1 MIKKHKNRGLLHV
14 LAQLFIN
21 NIAVIE
27 RASID
32 LEPGFTVLTGETG
45 AGKSMIIDAIH
56 AVLGERTSKE
66 LVRTG
71 ESSASVSAM
80 FTGLSEDALAILDG
94 MSVPREEDGSLLIQ
108 RDIKLEGKSTCKLNG
123 APATVSMLKAIAP
136 RLVGIH
142 GQHESYE
149 LLSPELHMTYIDS
162 FGRLEELLSKYQRS
176 YNRLRELQRQ
186 LRELDTDE
194 SEKSRRMDL
203 LRYQI
208 EELEGAAVTPGE
220 RESLAESRDIAR
232 NGERISSAIEV
243 VKGMLSGDEE
253 RGGILSDVSAAA
265 GELERAAEYMS
276 QLEEPVQKLR
286 EAGFLLEDADM
297 ALQNLSVDFDPAA
310 LDEIEGRLDLLYR
323 LGLKYGETEEQML
336 QYLEDCR
343 EELHKIEFSDEEK
356 ERLSGEYE
364 REKQEAIALAKEL
377 SQKRRT
383 AAERFT
389 KQVKSELA
397 FLNMPGV
404 EFVTQIERVPLTPT
418 GCDKLQFLVSA
429 NKGEPPKPLSKI
441 ASGGELSRIMLAV
454 KTVLSGR
461 DRIDTLIFDEVDA
474 GVSGAAANRI
484 GEKLRQ
490 VSENRQVLC
499 ITHLAQIAAMADHHL
514 RISKHVEKGRTYTQ
528 VEPLDLE
535 GRKRE
540 LARIIGGEEITQLQ
554 LDMAGEMLKRA

>member
-1 MIKKHKNRGLLHV
+1 MLSE
-14 LAQLFIN
+14 LFIN

-108 RDIKLEGKSTCKLNG
+108 RDIRLEGKSACKLNG
-123 APATVSMLKAIAP
+123 APATVTMLKSIAP

-162 FGRLEELLSKYQRS
+162 FGKLETLLEKYRQS
-176 YNRLRELQRQ
+176 YKRLRELQRQ
-186 LRELDTDE
+186 LRDLNTDE
-194 SEKSRRMDL
+194 NEKSRRMDL

-208 EELEGAAVTPGE
+208 EELEGANITPGE
-220 RESLAESRDIAR
+220 RESLTESRDIAR
-232 NGERISSAIEV
+232 NSERISSAIEV
-243 VKGMLSGDEE
+243 VKGLLSGDEE

-265 GELERAAEYMS
+265 GELERMAGYMS

-297 ALQNLSVDFDPAA
+297 ALQSLSVDFDPAA
-310 LDEIEGRLDLLYR
+310 LDEIEERLDLLYR
-323 LGLKYGETEEQML
+323 LGLKYGESEEQML
-336 QYLEDCR
+336 QYLADCQ

-356 ERLSGEYE
+356 ERLAAEYE
-364 REKQEAIALAKEL
+364 QEKQNAIALAKEL
-377 SQKRRT
+377 SAKRR
-383 AAERFT
+383 AAGERFT

-461 DRIDTLIFDEVDA
+461 DKIDTLIFDEVDA

-484 GEKLRQ
+484 GEKLRE

-540 LARIIGGEEITQLQ
+540 LARIIGGEEITKLQ

>member
-1 MIKKHKNRGLLHV
+1 MLSE
-14 LAQLFIN
+14 LFIN

-108 RDIKLEGKSTCKLNG
+108 RDIRLEGKSACKLNG
-123 APATVSMLKAIAP
+123 APATVTMLKSIAP

-162 FGRLEELLSKYQRS
+162 FGKLETLLEKYRQS
-176 YNRLRELQRQ
+176 YKRLRELQRQ
-186 LRELDTDE
+186 LRDLNTDE
-194 SEKSRRMDL
+194 NEKSRRMDL

-208 EELEGAAVTPGE
+208 EELEGASITPGE
-220 RESLAESRDIAR
+220 RESLTESRDIAR
-232 NGERISSAIEV
+232 NSERISSAIEV
-243 VKGMLSGDEE
+243 VKGLLSGDEE

-265 GELERAAEYMS
+265 GELERISGYMS

-297 ALQNLSVDFDPAA
+297 ALQSLSVDFDPAA
-310 LDEIEGRLDLLYR
+310 LDEIEERLDLLYR
-323 LGLKYGETEEQML
+323 LGLKYGESEEQML
-336 QYLEDCR
+336 QYLADCQ

-356 ERLSGEYE
+356 ERLAAEYE
-364 REKQEAIALAKEL
+364 QEKQNAIALAKEL
-377 SQKRRT
+377 SAKRR
-383 AAERFT
+383 AAGERFT

-461 DRIDTLIFDEVDA
+461 DKIDTLIFDEVDA

-484 GEKLRQ
+484 GEKLKE

-540 LARIIGGEEITQLQ
+540 LARIIGGEEITKLQ

>member
-1 MIKKHKNRGLLHV
+1 MLSE
-14 LAQLFIN
+14 LFIN

-108 RDIKLEGKSTCKLNG
+108 RDIRLEGKSACKLNG
-123 APATVSMLKAIAP
+123 APATVTMLKSIAP

-162 FGRLEELLSKYQRS
+162 FGKLETLLEKYRQS
-176 YNRLRELQRQ
+176 YKRLRELQRQ
-186 LRELDTDE
+186 LRDLNTDE
-194 SEKSRRMDL
+194 NEKSRRMDL

-208 EELEGAAVTPGE
+208 EELEGANITPGE
-220 RESLAESRDIAR
+220 RESLTESRDIAR
-232 NGERISSAIEV
+232 NSERISSAIEV
-243 VKGMLSGDEE
+243 VKGLLSGDEE

-265 GELERAAEYMS
+265 GELERMAGYMS

-297 ALQNLSVDFDPAA
+297 ALQSLSVDFDPAA
-310 LDEIEGRLDLLYR
+310 LDEIEERLDLLYR
-323 LGLKYGETEEQML
+323 LGLKYGESEEQML
-336 QYLEDCR
+336 QYLADCQ

-356 ERLSGEYE
+356 ERLAAEYE
-364 REKQEAIALAKEL
+364 QEKQNTIALAKEL
-377 SQKRRT
+377 SAKRR
-383 AAERFT
+383 AAGERFT

-461 DRIDTLIFDEVDA
+461 DKIDTLIFDEVDA

-484 GEKLRQ
+484 GEKLKE

-540 LARIIGGEEITQLQ
+540 LARIIGGEEITKLQ